1 MKSGIELESEVQ
13 PVNKSI
19 IISINTNKIE
29 HLIKNAIAFRC
40 TMYIYNVEYM
50 HIFSCIVF
58 VINW

>member
-40 TMYIYNVEYM
+40 TMYIYNIE
-50 HIFSCIVF
+50 
-58 VINW
+58 